1 MKIEDMHREVKD
13 LIHEL
18 SEFPQVEAIA
28 IGGSRSGSN
37 YDEKSDYDIYVY
49 ITEMIPESE
58 RQGILSKYC
67 SIMEIGNHFWEYED
81 NCTLSIGVD
90 IDILWRNLDE
100 FLQGVS
106 EVVDNFRPSNCY
118 TTCMWHNLIT
128 SQIIYDRNGRLTEAQ
143 NRYRCEYPE
152 ELKNNIINR
161 NMKLLTGTLP
171 AFDAQIAKAA
181 KRGDRVSVNHRV
193 TEFLAAYFDIIFA
206 INKKTHPGEKRL
218 MELCEKECKILPA
231 DFNENLV
238 KLFDDMGNDYSK
250 VPEDIEVIVKEI
262 TSII

>member
-1 MKIEDMHREVKD
+1 MVEK
-13 LIHEL
+13 LIDEL
-18 SEFPQVEAIA
+18 SALPEVEAIA
-28 IGGSRSGSN
+28 LGGSRAGTV

-49 ITEMIPESE
+49 CSCVIKEET
-58 RQGILSKYC
+58 RLNILKKYC
-67 SIMEIGNHFWEYED
+67 SYMEIGNHFWEYED

-100 FLQGVS
+100 FVQGVS
-106 EVVDNFRPSNCY
+106 EVVDNYRPSNCY

-231 DFNENLV
+231 DFNDNLV